1 MKQKSRGYMLA
12 LGAVLFGV
20 ATTMAYDAGTAYTVP
35 AGTTVTVTDADID
48 SFNALASVSFGDAA
62 ATLVFNTSKAPTVPI
77 SGSGTI
83 RKISADAWTL
93 DTAQSGFTGTWDFTD
108 GETSLTVRYAL
119 GDEASASNIY
129 VRSGAT
135 ISLDSDQVI
144 FGTRPLHLAGTG
156 ASNRGALRVTVQSS
170 SDTRMI
176 KSIVLDDDADLAFV
190 GTAYL
195 FHRHTTGGEA
205 LRLNSHTLTMRFDKA
220 SQWIYMMTGSV
231 VGPGR
236 IEMTNVT
243 ESVFSSGL
251 CLRGVK
257 MTDPS
262 VEVVMNN
269 GTCIN
274 VYNHSPTNY
283 FAKLTVEGAD
293 VRMYHHHQNKN
304 IGVCTAGQ
312 GHDLWAGAVVLKN
325 PTSCLSMGCYERTDD
340 PVYSRYV
347 TGIIGPV
354 SGPGSLMLA
363 TAPTYTDDMKGI
375 IYLSCPTNTYT
386 GSTTWNGA
394 NGATLVIP
402 YSNSIPVYANVTA
415 NAPLTLQPTGEEHGW
430 GGASIARFAES
441 VAWPDSLD
449 TCVFVDGSLMPDGTV
464 TFDGAELA
472 SDLTGDIIDGIS
484 GVDGTTLAFR
494 SPLGRPIQPQAASN
508 CTVKLTGTDALYVT
522 NLPCVSGRSNWTGE
536 ILFDG
541 AKDVCITGGFPYV
554 ISAGSGARR
563 VVFKDSTLAMEQN
576 PEITDD
582 YSSMTQDAIV
592 IGSRDGSSDW
602 PGDLLIEG
610 NSVITARLQIAAS
623 TSSRGRVVQKDG
635 EVLVLSSPKTDSRNR
650 FAIGG
655 TDYASGYYELV
666 DGSLKVLG
674 SMMIG
679 RYGDGVLWQ
688 KGGDFQ
694 TVRHPRNTESGTTTA
709 WCDIGYGNAS
719 SRGHFIATGG
729 TAYFSGS
736 ILFPRGA
743 HASGVFTVAGNAD
756 VTAYVGIAYGY
767 YDAIGIVNL
776 NGGTFSSRG
785 GSCFN
790 SRFKM
795 DKYAEYGWFPE
806 VYLNANGGRIK
817 AVVNTSVFGAAYTDD
832 TTSTTAQAA
841 LTRISLYEKGLT
853 IDVTNKVAYAYRGM
867 TNATGKGVASIP
879 IPRKPGVIA
888 STWVKIEGDG
898 HGASAVAEVD
908 HETGDV
914 TNILVT
920 SAGFDYTWAKA
931 TFVDGALNRTNS
943 LTTVDCVLADN
954 VGGGLK
960 VEGTTGRLE
969 LHATNNYAGVTE
981 LAGGTLKLMCDC
993 AIPAESTI
1001 VLSGGKLDMNGHT
1014 LEGGGTMPLNWAVDL
1029 DRVRAGGTVTN
1040 NWNLTFPSGAT
1051 FTVLNADDLT
1061 DADRDLRTL
1070 LYVNG
1075 TVSGAPTVVGGNDNP
1090 MWKISWSGNRL
1101 TLRNLHGSV
1110 FSIR

>member
-62 ATLVFNTSKAPTVPI
+62 ATLEFNTSQAPTVPI

-93 DTAQSGFTGTWDFTD
+93 DTAQSGFAGTWDFTD

-170 SDTRMI
+170 SDARMM

-251 CLRGVK
+251 SLRGVK

-283 FAKLTVEGAD
+283 FAKLTVEGSNGC
-293 VRMYHHHQNKN
+293 RFSHSHQMKN
-304 IGVCTAGQ
+304 TLCMTDFS
-312 GHDLWAGAVVLKN
+312 HDFWAGEVNLKN
-325 PTSCLSMGCYERTDD
+325 PTSILDFGCHERPEDD
-340 PVYSRYV
+340 PYIRYSI
-347 TGIIGPV
+347 GFIGPV
-354 SGPGSLMLA
+354 TGPGSIRAGYDSTYKSGNCVLA
-363 TAPTYTDDMKGI
+363 
-375 IYLSCPTNTYT
+375 CPTNTYT
-386 GSTTWNGA
+386 GSTMLCGT
-394 NGATLVIP
+394 NGATLYVP
-402 YSNSIPVYANVTA
+402 YSNGIPVYANVRLSH
-415 NAPLTLQPTGEEHGW
+415 PITLPVTGEEHGW
-430 GGASIARFAES
+430 GASSIARFAES
-441 VAWPDSLD
+441 AVLAGDD
-449 TCVFVDGSLMPDGTV
+449 ATRRVFVDASQIPDATV
-464 TFDGAELA
+464 TFDGAALA
-472 SDLTGDIIDGIS
+472 GDLSGDIIDGIS
-484 GVDGTTLAFR
+484 GMDGTTLVFR
-494 SPLGRPIQPQAASN
+494 SPLGRPIQPQAVSN
-508 CTVKLTGTDALYVT
+508 CTVKLSGTDALYVT
-522 NLPCVSGRSNWTGE
+522 NLPCVSGRSNYKGE

-541 AKDVCITGGFPYV
+541 AKDVCITGSFPYV
-554 ISAGSGARR
+554 ISSGSGARR
-563 VVFKDSTLAMEQN
+563 VVFKDSTLVMEQD
-576 PEITDD
+576 PEITSD
-582 YSSMTQDAIV
+582 YSNLSKDAIV
-592 IGSRDGSSDW
+592 IGSRDGVNDW
-602 PGDLLIEG
+602 PGDLFIEG

-623 TSSRGRVVQKDG
+623 TYARGRVVQKSG
-635 EVLVLSSPKTDSRNR
+635 EVLVLSSPNSDSRNR
-650 FAIGG
+650 FSIGG

-674 SMMIG
+674 SMHIG
-679 RYGDGVLWQ
+679 RYADGVLWQ

-736 ILFPRGA
+736 ILFPRSSK
-743 HASGVFTVAGNAD
+743 ASAVFTVAGDAD

-767 YDAIGIVNL
+767 YDGIGIVNL

-795 DKYAEYGWFPE
+795 NDYAAKGWFPE
-806 VYLNANGGRIK
+806 IYLNANGGCIRTD
-817 AVVNTSVFGAAYTDD
+817 VNTSVFGAAYTDD
-832 TTSTTAQAA
+832 MTSTTAQAA

-879 IPRKPGVIA
+879 IPRKLGVIA

-898 HGASAVAEVD
+898 HGASAVAAVD

-931 TFVDGALNRTNS
+931 TFADGSINKSNS

-981 LAGGTLKLMCDC
+981 LAGGTVKLMCDC